1 MSPALAQRLIV
12 LAAIGLLAVV
22 AGLAIA
28 SDPFGSDDGDG
39 LPAKVGSWYEARA
52 APMSGDVE
60 GTTTTCG
67 VRLSAKSLGIVDPV
81 LPCGAKVYI
90 DSDDQSVLTQVI
102 AVGPSPGGA
111 RFGIT
116 PALAQ
121 TLGIDRTVTV
131 RWGYPALE

>member
-1 MSPALAQRLIV
+1 MSSALAQRLTIV
-12 LAAIGLLAVV
+12 AAAGLLVVV
-22 AGLAIA
+22 AGFAIA
-28 SDPFGSDDGDG
+28 SDRFGSGDDGG

-52 APMSGDVE
+52 APMSRDVE
-60 GTTTTCG
+60 GTTTACG

-90 DSDDQSVLTQVI
+90 DYDDQSVLTQVI
-102 AVGPSPGGA
+102 AVGPAPGGA
-111 RFGIT
+111 RFGLT

>member
-22 AGLAIA
+22 VGLAVA
-28 SDPFGSDDGDG
+28 SDRFGSDDGDG

-52 APMSGDVE
+52 APMSSDVE
-60 GTTTTCG
+60 GSTTTCG
-67 VRLSAKSLGIVDPV
+67 VRVSARTLGIADPV

-90 DSDDQSVLTQVI
+90 DYDDQSVLTQVI
-102 AVGPSPGGA
+102 AVGPAPGGA
-111 RFGIT
+111 RFGMT

-121 TLGIDRTVTV
+121 SLGIDRAVTV
-131 RWGYPALE
+131 RWGFPALE

>member
-1 MSPALAQRLIV
+1 MSPALAQRLTIV
-12 LAAIGLLAVV
+12 AAAGLLVVV
-22 AGLAIA
+22 AGFAIA
-28 SDPFGSDDGDG
+28 SDRFGSDDGGG

-52 APMSGDVE
+52 APMSRDVE
-60 GTTTTCG
+60 GTTTACG

-90 DSDDQSVLTQVI
+90 DYDDQSVLTQVI
-102 AVGPSPGGA
+102 AVGPAPGGA
-111 RFGIT
+111 RFGLT

>member
-1 MSPALAQRLIV
+1 LSPALAQRLII
-12 LAAIGLLAVV
+12 LAAVGLLAVV

-28 SDPFGSDDGDG
+28 SDRFGSDDGG
-39 LPAKVGSWYEARA
+39 SLPARVGSWYQARA
-52 APMSGDVE
+52 APMSRDLE
-60 GTTTTCG
+60 GTTTACG
-67 VRLSAKSLGIVDPV
+67 VRLSAKSLGIADPV

-90 DSDDQSVLTQVI
+90 DYDDQAVLTQVI
-102 AVGPSPGGA
+102 AVGPSSGGA

>member
-1 MSPALAQRLIV
+1 VPPALAQRLIT
-12 LAAIGLLAVV
+12 AAAVVLLAVV

-28 SDPFGSDDGDG
+28 SDWGGSGDG
-39 LPAKVGSWYEARA
+39 GRLPKRVGPWYNARA
-52 APMSGDVE
+52 APMSRDLE
-60 GTTTTCG
+60 GTTTACG
-67 VRLSAKSLGIVDPV
+67 VRLSAKSLGIADPV

-90 DSDDQSVLTQVI
+90 GYGDQDVLTQVI
-102 AVGPSPGGA
+102 AVGPAPGGA

-121 TLGIDRTVTV
+121 TLGIEQTVTV